1 MRALRAMLLTF
12 WWFPTPARAQQGE
25 EPHISAPHKPVAPE
39 LPPPKQWHSPAVQ
52 RSMTGGLWITD
63 PNYRAGLYL
72 KNDVETSALTVTP
85 VVYLANGAKY
95 TLPDVQLEPAG
106 SAVIDLNAGLAHLGI
121 APWAAL
127 SGYVEVQYRWPW
139 DALCA
144 TVRNLDVVHSEQ
156 FNFGLVPDEKQMP
169 KHYPVTHG
177 NVFEGLWWKQEPNVT
192 GFVAL
197 SNLTNRSRSVSFQIS
212 ERSGHPLGER
222 SMPIPPHGTAL
233 INLEELK
240 SAASPDGGL
249 RVTWRTRRY
258 RGKRRVG
265 GPVHR
270 ILGKHSFRV
279 DATQLRSA
287 DPQEILGIRAHD
299 RRSRS
304 DDAVSGG
311 DSIYAL
317 YCAA

>member
-1 MRALRAMLLTF
+1 MIKPALVVCAHCAAMLLTF

-39 LPPPKQWHSPAVQ
+39 LLPPKQWHSPAVQ

-85 VVYLANGAKY
+85 VIYLANGAKY

-156 FNFGLVPDEKQMP
+156 FNFGLVPGVKQMP
-169 KHYPVTHG
+169 KHYPVARRCVRRAVVEAGAECDRLCGPIESH
-177 NVFEGLWWKQEPNVT
+177 EPN
-192 GFVAL
+192 
-197 SNLTNRSRSVSFQIS
+197 Q
-212 ERSGHPLGER
+212 ERE
-222 SMPIPPHGTAL
+222 
-233 INLEELK
+233 
-240 SAASPDGGL
+240 
-249 RVTWRTRRY
+249 
-258 RGKRRVG
+258 
-265 GPVHR
+265 
-270 ILGKHSFRV
+270 F
-279 DATQLRSA
+279 A
-287 DPQEILGIRAHD
+287 DE
-299 RRSRS
+299 
-304 DDAVSGG
+304 
-311 DSIYAL
+311 
-317 YCAA
+317 